1 MSSLSA
7 KKTKHLPSEGRW
19 PGGASDQA
27 AEDKEIGSTVPE
39 CSFLLSTQPD
49 ILRKDYSCLTVKEA
63 LVLHRTHR
71 QYNEASNYYPFLCS
85 YNIMNDAGLNMLGFT
100 DYDFIDEYMEK
111 QKEALLFLITK
122 TCGHVYKSYLSHHG
136 LMTTC
141 LTKRKIMW

>member
-1 MSSLSA
+1 MEIFTKNSAKCTIFQRNDCNNFSSLM
-7 KKTKHLPSEGRW
+7 
-19 PGGASDQA
+19 
-27 AEDKEIGSTVPE
+27 
-39 CSFLLSTQPD
+39 
-49 ILRKDYSCLTVKEA
+49 
-63 LVLHRTHR
+63 
-71 QYNEASNYYPFLCS
+71 YNEASNYPFLCS

-122 TCGHVYKSYLSHHG
+122 TCGHVYKSYLSHHD